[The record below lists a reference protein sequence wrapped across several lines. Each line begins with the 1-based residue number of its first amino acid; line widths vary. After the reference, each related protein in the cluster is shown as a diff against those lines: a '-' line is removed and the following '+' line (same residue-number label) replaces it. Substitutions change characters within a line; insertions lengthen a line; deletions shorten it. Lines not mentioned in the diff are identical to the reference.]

1 MKDSTK
7 NPLAKAADKVQK
19 TDSGKRAFEIL
30 SKAIPGGVKP
40 SSQFMAISRQGS
52 L

>member
-1 MKDSTK
+1 MKHTTT

-19 TDSGKRAFEIL
+19 TDSGEKAFKIL
-30 SKAIPGGVKP
+30 SSALPSKILP
-40 SSQFMAISRQGS
+40 SSQVMLISRRGS